1 MVKNLTA
8 NAETQES
15 RVQSLGQEDTL
26 EEGMATH
33 SSIYSF
39 LKNPIDRGAWQAT
52 VHRVAQSWTQMK
64 RLSMHIHMDIK
75 RDCSKAIESFLFPSP
90 STLQKHY

>member
-1 MVKNLTA
+1 MVKSLTVD
-8 NAETQES
+8 AETQES
-15 RVQSLGQEDTL
+15 QAQPLGQEDPL

-39 LKNPIDRGAWQAT
+39 LKNPIDRGAWHAT

-64 RLSMHIHMDIK
+64 RLSTHTHMGIK
-75 RDCSKAIESFLFPSP
+75 G
-90 STLQKHY
+90 